1 MNESTLNCVRGLSS
15 YFDFTNDYVAK
26 LFVDQLISVYYSEN
40 KANSVKNLCLSD
52 TGDTSEKLSRFNFYF
67 KLLED
72 KPIDFVETVSVMR
85 KRLPNVPILDIF
97 HRYGRAGY
105 DMEALAD
112 AFSRGQVLSKIWL
125 VTELA
130 KIQKDFKMIHVHA
143 GWMGQIRLYLDQV
156 DINYDKMRIFDID
169 PIAMKLSD
177 KVFNN
182 ELLENWKVKSAYFDI
197 TDTEQLYRT
206 GYEYKCADTVIEKS
220 IPDCVISTSCEHFSD
235 NWYHKLKIKS
245 EGWGNLIA
253 IQTNNFHSIEDHINT
268 VHSLDE
274 MKMKYPMDK
283 LLYEGELELNGYTR
297 YMLIGKNK

>member
-1 MNESTLNCVRGLSS
+1 MNESTLNWVRGLSS
-15 YFDFTNDYVAK
+15 YLEFVEDYDAKRFIDFLEKCMYAENQVINSTDNKGMVE
-26 LFVDQLISVYYSEN
+26 FISV
-40 KANSVKNLCLSD
+40 L
-52 TGDTSEKLSRFNFYF
+52 
-67 KLLED
+67 
-72 KPIDFVETVSVMR
+72 R
-85 KRLPNVPILDIF
+85 KFAPNEIFDIF
-97 HRYGRAGY
+97 HKYFRSGE
-105 DMEALAD
+105 DPKFIQD

-130 KIQKDFKMIHVHA
+130 KIKKDFKMIHVHA

-156 DINYDKMRIFDID
+156 GINYDKMRIFDID

-206 GYEYKCADTVIEKS
+206 GYEYKSTDTVIEKS

-253 IQTNNFHSIEDHINT
+253 IQTNNFHKIEDHINT
-268 VHSLDE
+268 VHSLE
-274 MKMKYPMDK
+274 EVKMKYPMDEI
-283 LLYEGELELNGYTR
+283 LYEGELELNEYTR

>member
-1 MNESTLNCVRGLSS
+1 MNESTLNWVRGLSS
-15 YFDFTNDYVAK
+15 YLEFVEDYDAKRFIDFLEKCMYTENQVINSTDNKGMVE
-26 LFVDQLISVYYSEN
+26 FISV
-40 KANSVKNLCLSD
+40 L
-52 TGDTSEKLSRFNFYF
+52 
-67 KLLED
+67 
-72 KPIDFVETVSVMR
+72 R
-85 KRLPNVPILDIF
+85 KFAPNEIFDIF
-97 HRYGRAGY
+97 HKYFRSGE
-105 DMEALAD
+105 DPKFIQD

-156 DINYDKMRIFDID
+156 GINYNKMRIFDID
-169 PIAMKLSD
+169 PIVMELSD

-182 ELLENWKVKSAYFDI
+182 SQLKDWRVKSAYFDI
-197 TDTEQLYRT
+197 TDVSQIFRD
-206 GYEYKCADTVIEKS
+206 GYAYTPTNNITEKS
-220 IPDCVISTSCEHFSD
+220 LPDCVINTSCEHFD
-235 NWYHKLKIKS
+235 NDWYYKLQIRS
-245 EGWGNLIA
+245 EGWNNLVA